1 MYHFSPVCDAC
12 DIFYVTFVRLFGF
25 FSQTVDMRDEL
36 TLQDGLIFKANTVVI
51 PRSLHADMK
60 ARVHSSHLGTESC
73 LRRAG
78 ECIYWPGMSAE
89 IKQYISAC
97 EICRE
102 LDTTSQPNEPLISH
116 EVLSCPW
123 ESVGTDIFFLDG
135 KEYLITIDYRRN
147 FWEADR
153 LLDSNASTVILE
165 LKSHYA
171 RHGIPDQVMSNNGP
185 QFVSTEFA
193 TFAKTWEFDHLPS
206 SPGNSNAKGKAESG
220 VKTAKRLLRKSISAG
235 MDPYLAFLDCRNT
248 PTQAMT
254 TSPAQRLMGRR
265 TKTLIP
271 TTQNFL
277 MPKST
282 PSVSDTDHQRPQQ
295 DRRPPA
301 YLRAVLHNFQLS
313 SFGREKMKFL
323 KLSQMNG
330 LDK

>member
-1 MYHFSPVCDAC
+1 MLVIYS
-12 DIFYVTFVRLFGF
+12 VTFVRLFGF

-60 ARVHSSHLGTESC
+60 ARAHSSHLGTESC
-73 LRRAG
+73 LRRAC

-123 ESVGTDIFFLDG
+123 ERVGTDIFFLDG

-193 TFAKTWEFDHLPS
+193 TFAKTWEFDFDL
-206 SPGNSNAKGKAESG
+206 
-220 VKTAKRLLRKSISAG
+220 KTAKRLLRKSISAG

-277 MPKST
+277 MPKTNPPRVEKS
-282 PSVSDTDHQRPQQ
+282 QLKERQQ
-295 DRRPPA
+295 VQAKYYNRTTKELPTLSKGDVVRMKPFK
-301 YLRAVLHNFQLS
+301 LRA
-313 SFGREKMKFL
+313 
-323 KLSQMNG
+323 
-330 LDK
+330 

>member
-1 MYHFSPVCDAC
+1 MLVIYS
-12 DIFYVTFVRLFGF
+12 VTFVRLFGF

-60 ARVHSSHLGTESC
+60 ARAHSSHLGTESC
-73 LRRAG
+73 LRRAC

-123 ESVGTDIFFLDG
+123 ERVGTDIFFLDG

-153 LLDSNASTVILE
+153 ILDSNASTVILE

-193 TFAKTWEFDHLPS
+193 TFAKTWEFDFDL
-206 SPGNSNAKGKAESG
+206 
-220 VKTAKRLLRKSISAG
+220 KTAKRLLRKSISAG

-277 MPKST
+277 MPKTNPPCVEKS
-282 PSVSDTDHQRPQQ
+282 QLKERQQ
-295 DRRPPA
+295 VQAKYYNRTTKELPTLSKGDVVRMKPFK
-301 YLRAVLHNFQLS
+301 LRA
-313 SFGREKMKFL
+313 
-323 KLSQMNG
+323 
-330 LDK
+330 

>member
-1 MYHFSPVCDAC
+1 MLVIYS
-12 DIFYVTFVRLFGF
+12 VTFVRLFGF
-25 FSQTVDMRDEL
+25 FSETVDMRDEL

-73 LRRAG
+73 LRRAY

-116 EVLSCPW
+116 EILSCPW
-123 ESVGTDIFFLDG
+123 ERVGTDIFFLDG

-193 TFAKTWEFDHLPS
+193 TFAKTWEFDFDL
-206 SPGNSNAKGKAESG
+206 
-220 VKTAKRLLRKSISAG
+220 KTAKRLLRKSISAG

-277 MPKST
+277 MPKTNLPRVEKS
-282 PSVSDTDHQRPQQ
+282 QLKERQQ
-295 DRRPPA
+295 VQAKYYNRTTKELPT
-301 YLRAVLHNFQLS
+301 LS
-313 SFGREKMKFL
+313 EGDVVRMKPF
-323 KLSQMNG
+323 KLSA
-330 LDK
+330 

>member
-1 MYHFSPVCDAC
+1 MYHFPPVCDAC

-36 TLQDGLIFKANTVVI
+36 ALQDGLIFKANTVVI

-60 ARVHSSHLGTESC
+60 ARAHSSHLGTESC
-73 LRRAG
+73 LRRAC

-123 ESVGTDIFFLDG
+123 ERVGTDIFFLDG
-135 KEYLITIDYRRN
+135 KEYLITIDYGRN

-193 TFAKTWEFDHLPS
+193 TFAKTWEFDFDL
-206 SPGNSNAKGKAESG
+206 
-220 VKTAKRLLRKSISAG
+220 KTAKRLLRKSISAG

-277 MPKST
+277 MPKTNPPRVEKS
-282 PSVSDTDHQRPQQ
+282 QLKERQQ
-295 DRRPPA
+295 VQAKYYNRTTKELPTLSRGDVVRMKPFK
-301 YLRAVLHNFQLS
+301 LRA
-313 SFGREKMKFL
+313 
-323 KLSQMNG
+323 
-330 LDK
+330 

>member
-1 MYHFSPVCDAC
+1 MS
-12 DIFYVTFVRLFGF
+12 
-25 FSQTVDMRDEL
+25 
-36 TLQDGLIFKANTVVI
+36 KK
-51 PRSLHADMK
+51 SL
-60 ARVHSSHLGTESC
+60 
-73 LRRAG
+73 

-123 ESVGTDIFFLDG
+123 ERVGTDIFFLDG
-135 KEYLITIDYRRN
+135 KEYLITIDYHRN

-193 TFAKTWEFDHLPS
+193 TFVKTWEFDHLPS

-220 VKTAKRLLRKSISAG
+220 VKTAKRLLREIDQCWNGSIPGFPRLQEHSHTSDDYKSCTVADG
-235 MDPYLAFLDCRNT
+235 QKDQNAYPYYT
-248 PTQAMT
+248 
-254 TSPAQRLMGRR
+254 
-265 TKTLIP
+265 
-271 TTQNFL
+271 
-277 MPKST
+277 
-282 PSVSDTDHQRPQQ
+282 
-295 DRRPPA
+295 
-301 YLRAVLHNFQLS
+301 
-313 SFGREKMKFL
+313 
-323 KLSQMNG
+323 KLSDAKN
-330 LDK
+330 KPTSC

>member
-12 DIFYVTFVRLFGF
+12 DIYVTFVRLFGF

-36 TLQDGLIFKANTVVI
+36 TLQDDLIFKANPVVI

-60 ARVHSSHLGTESC
+60 ARIHSSHPGTESC
-73 LRRAG
+73 LRRAC

-116 EVLSCPW
+116 EVLSCTW
-123 ESVGTDIFFLDG
+123 ERVDTDIFFLEG

-171 RHGIPDQVMSNNGP
+171 RHVIADQVR
-185 QFVSTEFA
+185 A
-193 TFAKTWEFDHLPS
+193 TMAPNSYRRSLPHLQK
-206 SPGNSNAKGKAESG
+206 PGNLIIYPAVPETVTLKGKRS
-220 VKTAKRLLRKSISAG
+220 
-235 MDPYLAFLDCRNT
+235 LA
-248 PTQAMT
+248 
-254 TSPAQRLMGRR
+254 
-265 TKTLIP
+265 
-271 TTQNFL
+271 
-277 MPKST
+277 
-282 PSVSDTDHQRPQQ
+282 
-295 DRRPPA
+295 
-301 YLRAVLHNFQLS
+301 
-313 SFGREKMKFL
+313 
-323 KLSQMNG
+323 
-330 LDK
+330 

>member
-1 MYHFSPVCDAC
+1 
-12 DIFYVTFVRLFGF
+12 
-25 FSQTVDMRDEL
+25 MRDEL

-51 PRSLHADMK
+51 PRILHADMK
-60 ARVHSSHLGTESC
+60 ARAHSSHLGTESC
-73 LRRAG
+73 LRRAC

-123 ESVGTDIFFLDG
+123 ERVGTDIFFLDG

-153 LLDSNASTVILE
+153 ILDSNASTVILE

-193 TFAKTWEFDHLPS
+193 TFAKTWEFDFDL
-206 SPGNSNAKGKAESG
+206 
-220 VKTAKRLLRKSISAG
+220 KTAKRLLRKSISAG

-277 MPKST
+277 MPKTNPPRVEKS
-282 PSVSDTDHQRPQQ
+282 QLKERQQ
-295 DRRPPA
+295 VQAKYYNRTTKELPTLSKGDVVRMKPFK
-301 YLRAVLHNFQLS
+301 LRA
-313 SFGREKMKFL
+313 
-323 KLSQMNG
+323 
-330 LDK
+330 

>member
-1 MYHFSPVCDAC
+1 MLVIYS
-12 DIFYVTFVRLFGF
+12 VTFVRLFGF

-60 ARVHSSHLGTESC
+60 ARAHSSHLGTESC
-73 LRRAG
+73 LRRAC

-123 ESVGTDIFFLDG
+123 ERVGTDIFFLDG

-193 TFAKTWEFDHLPS
+193 TFAKTWEFDFDL
-206 SPGNSNAKGKAESG
+206 
-220 VKTAKRLLRKSISAG
+220 KTAKRLLRKSISAG

-277 MPKST
+277 MPKTNPPRVEKS
-282 PSVSDTDHQRPQQ
+282 QLKERQQ
-295 DRRPPA
+295 VQAKYYNRTTKELPTLSRGNVVRMKPFK
-301 YLRAVLHNFQLS
+301 LRA
-313 SFGREKMKFL
+313 
-323 KLSQMNG
+323 
-330 LDK
+330 

>member
-1 MYHFSPVCDAC
+1 MLVIYS
-12 DIFYVTFVRLFGF
+12 VTFVRLFGF

-60 ARVHSSHLGTESC
+60 ARAHSSHLGTESC
-73 LRRAG
+73 LRRAC

-123 ESVGTDIFFLDG
+123 ERVGTDIFFLDG

-193 TFAKTWEFDHLPS
+193 TFAKTWEFDFDL
-206 SPGNSNAKGKAESG
+206 
-220 VKTAKRLLRKSISAG
+220 KTAKCLLRKSISAG

-277 MPKST
+277 MPKTNPPRVEKS
-282 PSVSDTDHQRPQQ
+282 QLKERQQ
-295 DRRPPA
+295 VQAKYYNRTTKELPTLSKGDVVRMKPFK
-301 YLRAVLHNFQLS
+301 LRA
-313 SFGREKMKFL
+313 
-323 KLSQMNG
+323 
-330 LDK
+330 

>member
-12 DIFYVTFVRLFGF
+12 DILSVAFVRLFGF
-25 FSQTVDMRDEL
+25 FSQTVGMRDEL
-36 TLQDGLIFKANTVVI
+36 TLQDGLIFKASPFVI

-60 ARVHSSHLGTESC
+60 ARIHSSHLGTESC
-73 LRRAG
+73 LRRAC

-277 MPKST
+277 MPKTNPPRVEKS
-282 PSVSDTDHQRPQQ
+282 QLKERQQ
-295 DRRPPA
+295 VQAKYYNRTTKELPT
-301 YLRAVLHNFQLS
+301 LS
-313 SFGREKMKFL
+313 EGDVVRMKPF
-323 KLSQMNG
+323 KLSA
-330 LDK
+330 